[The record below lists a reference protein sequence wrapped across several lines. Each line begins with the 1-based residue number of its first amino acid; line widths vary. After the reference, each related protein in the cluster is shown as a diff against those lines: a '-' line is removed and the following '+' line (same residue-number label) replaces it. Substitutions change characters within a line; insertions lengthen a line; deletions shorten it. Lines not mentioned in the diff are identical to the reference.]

1 MSWCG
6 GPDVSGLI
14 RPVEIVRLISR
25 GQLNRHAACVLA
37 LRTRVVGRRR
47 VRRWI
52 DRGPT
57 SPQGEFSGC
66 SRKNDGHDI
75 DDEISMSDP
84 ELPYSHSDID
94 RRTFYHGTKV
104 QLIQIVSLS

>member
-1 MSWCG
+1 M
-6 GPDVSGLI
+6 
-14 RPVEIVRLISR
+14 
-25 GQLNRHAACVLA
+25 
-37 LRTRVVGRRR
+37 
-47 VRRWI
+47 
-52 DRGPT
+52 DRGAT
-57 SPQGEFSGC
+57 SHEVDFSGC
-66 SRKNDGHDI
+66 SSKNDGHDI